1 MVNTMSKMRPPPPKN
16 AAPAKLNPLFI
27 NKPQPPKEKRIFI
40 ATPMFGGQCNYMY
53 MISLINLLTKLNQNG
68 IPCLFEIAANES
80 LITKARNILVEGFL
94 KSDATHLLFLD
105 ADLGFNAD
113 DVLRMVLADKD
124 IIGGQYAKKK
134 INWDVVKAVVE
145 NRPEIPAPLINAVVS
160 ESTFRPIGTSMTFN
174 INEPV
179 EVESIATGMMLI
191 SRDVFTKMA
200 AEMPEIKII
209 SGGSET
215 MDPKTM
221 TRITDAHREAYAFF
235 DVSIDEATRA
245 YTSEDFT
252 FCKRWRALGGQIFLA
267 PWTKTVHVGTYEYVC
282 DLGAVAQWTQGNTR
296 NQQPMPQPWDTG
308 PMNSAGNKP
317 PEMIQP
323 IVKQGE

>member
-1 MVNTMSKMRPPPPKN
+1 
-16 AAPAKLNPLFI
+16 
-27 NKPQPPKEKRIFI
+27 
-40 ATPMFGGQCNYMY
+40 
-53 MISLINLLTKLNQNG
+53 
-68 IPCLFEIAANES
+68 
-80 LITKARNILVEGFL
+80 
-94 KSDATHLLFLD
+94 LFLD

-113 DVLRMVLADKD
+113 DVVRMVMADKD

-134 INWDVVKAVVE
+134 INWDVVKQVVE

-160 ESTFRPIGTSMTFN
+160 ESTFQPIGTSMSFN

-179 EVESIATGMMLI
+179 EVASIATGMMLVK
-191 SRDVFTKMA
+191 REVFTKMA
-200 AEMPEIKII
+200 AELPDIKII

-221 TRITDAHREAYAFF
+221 TRITDAHREAHAYF
-235 DVSIDEATRA
+235 DVSIDEETRA

-252 FCKRWRALGGQIFLA
+252 FCKRWRQLGGQIFLA

-282 DLGAVAQWTQGNTR
+282 DLAAVAQWTQGNTR
-296 NQQPMPQPWDTG
+296 DQQPIQQPWQTG
-308 PMNSAGNKP
+308 PVGAGNKA
-317 PEMIQP
+317 PEIIKP